1 MVRGPRSLMKRLWWF
16 DVVYPIALAAVLFTS
31 LTYIVYQGQRQWR
44 LAQQAE
50 RKLLEF
56 SLRHSD
62 PPPAKT
68 KGQVLVVSADLKDI
82 ARLGRAPA
90 GPVPD
95 GSAAAYA
102 RVVEALGAAGV
113 ANVFIHWDTEAHPQD
128 EIYLLPLTETLKRLP
143 TTTKVWLVTSQGP
156 DTPLPKALSDQVSLL
171 SEELSDD
178 TDQLQVECSYVPDF
192 KESVTQT
199 ILGELGEKDA
209 PADDPKPWVSTQLSS
224 VFPRFILHLSRP
236 SELATVSFGEV
247 LDGRAPLEGYKVAF
261 VGKNQSGAI
270 SGTGDGAVVRQA
282 RTIYDVG
289 EGEVGITG
297 TPLHVFWGMI
307 AQMYLDKG
315 MAAVPSQRVIIA
327 TTVAFCLL
335 ITIVMSLF
343 GGGSALGM
351 FMVYV
356 ATGPWANAL
365 AIRHLGIY
373 LPLFD
378 SYYFGLSTFI
388 VAGLQK
394 LSVTA
399 YQRWRLDAQHRLH
412 AHLADLK
419 GNFISLLS
427 HNLNTP
433 VAKMQGML
441 SLLGGA
447 KNAAQGAAWH
457 QGVRTAEEL
466 VTELEYSIRSV
477 LVASALEEGA
487 THETPRS
494 AKGLADEF
502 QQSMGASL
510 RRLGLTVQ
518 VSTATKGDD
527 DLVHVPL
534 NFDVRALTAAIAAA
548 TALFHRPG
556 EAATVRVV
564 FRVEEAET
572 EPRERLLVELA
583 SDTTWID
590 PSAERVLGDV
600 GRPTVRTLTEGAS
613 FFSDILAGLT
623 SLAAK
628 AYQGRVALHRQG
640 SGGRLELT
648 LVPARTLQNDSNGR
662 MH

>member
-1 MVRGPRSLMKRLWWF
+1 MARGPRSLKQRFWWF

-56 SLRHSD
+56 SLKNSE
-62 PPPAKT
+62 PPPVKIA
-68 KGQVLVVSADLKDI
+68 GRVLVVSADLKDI
-82 ARLGRAPA
+82 ARLGRAPS

-102 RVVEALGAAGV
+102 QVVERLGAAGV
-113 ANVFIHWDTEAHPQD
+113 ANIFVHWDTEAHPQD

-143 TTTKVWLVTSQGP
+143 SATKVWLVTSQGP
-156 DTPLPKALSDQVSLL
+156 DTPLPKALADQVGLL

-199 ILGELGEKDA
+199 ILNELGEKNA
-209 PADDPKPWVSTQLSS
+209 PESDPKPWVSTQLSS

-236 SELATVSFGEV
+236 ADLATVSFGDV
-247 LDGRAPLEGYKVAF
+247 LGGGAGLQGFAAAF
-261 VGKNQSGAI
+261 VGKNQSGAFSS
-270 SGTGDGAVVRQA
+270 SGNGSVVRQA
-282 RTIYDVG
+282 RTIYDAEV
-289 EGEVGITG
+289 GEVGVTG

-307 AQMYLDKG
+307 AQMYVDRG
-315 MAAVPSQRVIIA
+315 MVAVPSQRVIIA
-327 TTVAFCLL
+327 TTVAFCVL
-335 ITIVMSLF
+335 ITIVMTLF

-356 ATGPWANAL
+356 ATGPYANAL
-365 AIRHLGIY
+365 AVRHLGVY

-399 YQRWRLDAQHRLH
+399 FQRWRLDAQHRLH

-447 KNAAQGAAWH
+447 KQAGPAPEWT

-487 THETPRS
+487 THETPRA

-502 QQSMGASL
+502 QQAMGPSL
-510 RRLGLTVQ
+510 KRLGLSVQ
-518 VSTATKGDD
+518 VSAVGTGDA

-534 NFDVRALTAAIAAA
+534 NFDVRALTAAIGAA
-548 TALFHRPG
+548 TALFHRAG
-556 EAATVRVV
+556 ETNAVTVV
-564 FRVEEAET
+564 FRVEETDA
-572 EPRERLLVELA
+572 EPRERLIVELS
-583 SDTTWID
+583 SDKTWID
-590 PSAERVLGDV
+590 PSAERVLADPD
-600 GRPTVRTLTEGAS
+600 RPTVRTLTEGAS

-623 SLAAK
+623 TLAAK
-628 AYQGRVALHRQG
+628 AYQGKVALHRLG
-640 SGGRLELT
+640 AGGRLELT
-648 LVPARTLQNDSNGR
+648 LVPARTLQNDS
-662 MH
+662 